1 MAVLEKIR
9 TKMGILVS
17 VIIGFSLLAFVLSD
31 FLGGGKSVF
40 SNNQFDIAE
49 IWGKK
54 VTIQEYEAQVEKLQD
69 VYKMNTRQE
78 NIDEKVIDQIREQT
92 WQQVL
97 EDNLLAPEYQSIGLA
112 VSSKELLDMVQ
123 GAEPHPYIRQIFS
136 DPETGIFNRPA
147 VLQFIKSLETEPD
160 QQKKNYWLFM
170 ENQIVRE
177 RLMTKYYNLMKK
189 GLYVTKVQVA
199 NEIKDNQRKVSFNF
213 VGVRYNTIAD
223 STIKVKMSDLKNY
236 LKKHEALFQ
245 QEASRDIEYITY
257 DIVPSADDFK
267 ATKEWI
273 ESIYN
278 EFATTED
285 IKQIVSLN
293 SDIPFNEKYLKQEEM
308 PDTLKSLYSKGKGA
322 VYGPYFA
329 NNAFYLARITDVKNI
344 SDSVKASHIL
354 IRPAANTQEAVKAA
368 KATADSLLAVLKKGG
383 NFEELASKYSSDG
396 SAQKGGDLGWFKEGQ
411 MVKPFNDAC
420 FNGKK
425 GDLTVVETQFG
436 YHVIKITD
444 KGKEVK
450 KVQLA
455 LIERKVE
462 ASQATEQAI
471 YQKAASFAGNNNTS
485 EKFIQALKKDN
496 IVPRTANYMNENMKE
511 VPGIANS
518 RELVRW
524 AFKAKQNDLS
534 GVMEFGDKYVIAR
547 LSAVREKGIASV
559 EQIKDQLT
567 MMVRKEKKAEQL
579 IQKIKQQLKSSS
591 NINDLAGKLGVNV
604 ENANDVTFASYA
616 LPTIGF
622 EPAVIAAA
630 TTVPLNKLSDP
641 VNGNNGVYVVE
652 PTSETVAEVSEE
664 NVKSRIYSMYQN
676 AVGYEAVN
684 TLKKMAGIKDMR
696 AKFF

>member
-17 VIIGFSLLAFVLSD
+17 VIIGLSLLAFVLGD

-54 VTIQEYEAQVEKLQD
+54 VTIQEYEAQIEKLQD

-92 WQQVL
+92 WQQIL
-97 EDNLLAPEYQSIGLA
+97 EDNLLAPEYQSVGLA

-123 GAEPHPYIRQIFS
+123 GADPHPYIRQIFS
-136 DPETGIFNRPA
+136 DPETGMFNRVA

-160 QQKKNYWLFM
+160 QQKKNYWFFM
-170 ENQIVRE
+170 ESQIVRE
-177 RLMTKYYNLMKK
+177 RMMTKYYNLMKK
-189 GLYVTKVQVA
+189 GLYVTKVQAA
-199 NEIKDNQRKVSFNF
+199 NEMKDNQRKVSFNF

-236 LKKHEALFQ
+236 LKGHESLFQ

-308 PDTLKSLYSKGKGA
+308 PDTLKSLYGKGKGA
-322 VYGPYFA
+322 VYGPYFI

-354 IRPAANTQEAVKAA
+354 IRPAANTQEAVNAA

-425 GDLTVVETQFG
+425 GELSVVETQFG
-436 YHVIKITD
+436 YHVIKVVD

-462 ASQATEQAI
+462 ASPATEQAI

-496 IVPRTANYMNENMKE
+496 IVPRNANYMNENMKE

-524 AFKAKQNDLS
+524 AFKSKQNDLS

-559 EQIKDQLT
+559 EQIQDQLT
-567 MMVRKEKKAEQL
+567 MLVRKEKKAEQL
-579 IQKIKQQLKSSS
+579 IQKINEQLKSTS
-591 NINDLAGKLGVNV
+591 NINDLAGKLGVSV

-630 TTVPLNKLSDP
+630 TTVSLNKLSSP
-641 VNGNNGVYVVE
+641 INGNNGVYVVE
-652 PTSETVAEVSEE
+652 PTAEAAAEVSED
-664 NVKSRIYSMYQN
+664 NIKSRVNSMYQN
-676 AVGYEAVN
+676 AVGYEVVN

>member
-17 VIIGFSLLAFVLSD
+17 VIIGLSLLAFVLGD

-54 VTIQEYEAQVEKLQD
+54 VTIQEYEAQIEKLQD

-78 NIDEKVIDQIREQT
+78 NIDEKAIDQIREQT
-92 WQQVL
+92 WQQIL
-97 EDNLLAPEYQSIGLA
+97 EDNLLAPEYQSVGLA

-123 GAEPHPYIRQIFS
+123 GADPHPYIRQIFS
-136 DPETGIFNRPA
+136 DPETGIFNRAA

-160 QQKKNYWLFM
+160 QQKKNYWFFM
-170 ENQIVRE
+170 ESQIVRE
-177 RLMTKYYNLMKK
+177 RMMTKYYNLMKK
-189 GLYVTKVQVA
+189 GMYVTKVQAA
-199 NEIKDNQRKVSFNF
+199 NEMKDNQRKVSFNF

-236 LKKHEALFQ
+236 LKGHEALFQ
-245 QEASRDIEYITY
+245 QEASRDIEFITY

-293 SDIPFNEKYLKQEEM
+293 SDVPFNEKYLKQEEM
-308 PDTLKSLYSKGKGA
+308 PDTLKSLYGKGKGA

-329 NNAFYLARITDVKNI
+329 NNAFYLARINDVKNM

-354 IRPAANTQEAVKAA
+354 IRPAANTQEAVNAA

-425 GDLTVVETQFG
+425 GELTVVETQFG
-436 YHVIKITD
+436 YHVIKVTD

-485 EKFIQALKKDN
+485 EKFIQTLKKDN

-524 AFKAKQNDLS
+524 AFKSKQNDLS

-559 EQIKDQLT
+559 EQIQDQLT
-567 MMVRKEKKAEQL
+567 ALVRKEKKAEQL
-579 IQKIKQQLKSSS
+579 IQKINGQLKSSS
-591 NINDLAGKLGVNV
+591 NINDLAGKLGVTV

-630 TTVPLNKLSDP
+630 TTVSLNKLSSP
-641 VNGNNGVYVVE
+641 INGNNGVYVVE
-652 PTSETVAEVSEE
+652 PTTEAAAEVNEE
-664 NVKSRIYSMYQN
+664 NIKSRINSMYQN
-676 AVGYEAVN
+676 AIGYEVVN
-684 TLKKMAGIKDMR
+684 TLKKMADIKDMR

>member
-1 MAVLEKIR
+1 
-9 TKMGILVS
+9 
-17 VIIGFSLLAFVLSD
+17 
-31 FLGGGKSVF
+31 
-40 SNNQFDIAE
+40 
-49 IWGKK
+49 
-54 VTIQEYEAQVEKLQD
+54 
-69 VYKMNTRQE
+69 MNTRQE

-92 WQQVL
+92 WQQIL
-97 EDNLLAPEYQSIGLA
+97 EDNLLAPEYQSVGLA

-123 GAEPHPYIRQIFS
+123 GADPHPYIRQIFS
-136 DPETGIFNRPA
+136 DPETGMFNRVA

-170 ENQIVRE
+170 ESQIVRE
-177 RLMTKYYNLMKK
+177 RMMTKYYNLMKK
-189 GLYVTKVQVA
+189 GMYVTKVQAA
-199 NEIKDNQRKVSFNF
+199 NEMKDNQRKVSFNF
-213 VGVRYNTIAD
+213 IGVRYNTIAD

-236 LKKHEALFQ
+236 LKGHEALFQ

-257 DIVPSADDFK
+257 DIIPSADDFK

-293 SDIPFNEKYLKQEEM
+293 SDVPFNEKYLKQEEM
-308 PDTLKSLYSKGKGA
+308 PDTLKSLYGQGKGA

-368 KATADSLLAVLKKGG
+368 KTTADSLLAVLKKGG

-425 GDLTVVETQFG
+425 GELTVVETQFG
-436 YHVIKITD
+436 YHVIKVVD

-462 ASQATEQAI
+462 ASQATQQAI

-485 EKFIQALKKDN
+485 EKFVQSLKKDN
-496 IVPRTANYMNENMKE
+496 ITPRTANYMNENMKE
-511 VPGIANS
+511 VQGIANS

-524 AFKAKQNDLS
+524 AFKSKQNDLS

-547 LSAVREKGIASV
+547 LSMVREKGLASV
-559 EQIKDQLT
+559 EQIQDQLT
-567 MMVRKEKKAEQL
+567 MLVRKEKKAEQL
-579 IQKIKQQLKSSS
+579 IQKIKEQLKSTS
-591 NINDLAGKLGVNV
+591 NINDLAGKMNVSV
-604 ENANDVTFASYA
+604 ENASDVTFASYA

-630 TTVPLNKLSDP
+630 TTVSLNKLSSP
-641 VNGNNGVYVVE
+641 INGNNGVYVVE
-652 PTSETVAEVSEE
+652 PTSEAAAEVSED
-664 NVKSRIYSMYQN
+664 NIKSRVNSMYQN
-676 AVGYEAVN
+676 AVGYEVVN
-684 TLKKMAGIKDMR
+684 TLKKMADIKDMR